1 MQYLDSLY
9 LTTVGHIS
17 RAVGKVAMFLAD
29 ERVDLN
35 EITQGDASG
44 GTFENVVTSATG
56 LSQDLYTTLMVIGG
70 FGGVLMLII
79 AFIFFAIAGSGAKK
93 DEAKGKIATVLLAVA
108 GIFAAV
114 FIVGLA
120 QKIGIALA
128 NQQTD

>member
-17 RAVGKVAMFLAD
+17 RAVGKVAMFLGG
-29 ERVDLN
+29 EVNLK
-35 EITQGDASG
+35 EITEGDASG

-108 GIFAAV
+108 GVFAAV

-128 NQQTD
+128 DQQTE